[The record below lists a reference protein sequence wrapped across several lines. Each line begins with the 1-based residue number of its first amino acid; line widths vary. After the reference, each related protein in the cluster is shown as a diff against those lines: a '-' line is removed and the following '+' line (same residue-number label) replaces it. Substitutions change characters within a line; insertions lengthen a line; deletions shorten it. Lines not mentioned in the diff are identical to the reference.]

1 MEVSGTSEEMV
12 KKYQKMKRQNSSIP
26 IKYFQP
32 GNLPFEEK
40 KAKFFN
46 NERSFDS
53 RNLLHTI
60 ASFAMSKW
68 GPAQIEEA
76 SEKIIRILVNN
87 YNIELD
93 EQQ

>member
-12 KKYQKMKRQNSSIP
+12 
-26 IKYFQP
+26 
-32 GNLPFEEK
+32 K